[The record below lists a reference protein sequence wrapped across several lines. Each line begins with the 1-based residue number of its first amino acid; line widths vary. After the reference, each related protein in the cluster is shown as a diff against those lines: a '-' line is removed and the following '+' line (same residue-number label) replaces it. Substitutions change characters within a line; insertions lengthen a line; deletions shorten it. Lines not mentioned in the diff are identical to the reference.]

1 VQSPQFKSQSHQKKK
16 KEKEKE
22 KKIHA
27 AKPLMRD

>member
-1 VQSPQFKSQSHQKKK
+1 VQSPQFKSQSHKKEK